1 MISVALDGGDE
12 QAVCVVRAVADPD
25 HIPDSNGISSIE
37 IINLT
42 DLITRDVL
50 AIDNGT
56 PTIKASSLDSLR
68 EINFPVSCEITNIT
82 YPGYTADYLWYLDGV
97 LLSDKTGKTEVFNF
111 AEYGSYLIEVQP
123 MIHVPGV
130 DAPIPAKQGSIK
142 VNVVPRDSI

>member
-1 MISVALDGGDE
+1 MITVALNGGDE
-12 QAVCVVRAVADPD
+12 QAVCVVNVVADPD

-37 IINLT
+37 IISLT
-42 DLITRDVL
+42 DLITKDVL

-68 EINFPVSCEITNIT
+68 EINFPVSCEITDID

-123 MIHVPGV
+123 MIHVPNV
-130 DAPIPAKQGSIK
+130 DTPIPAKQGSIK
-142 VNVVPRDSI
+142 VNVVPR